1 MFSEVEFFFIL
12 VIMAYLTPT
21 VMRDHTSFCL
31 LVMISGEFVVV
42 NKHLLSDLTN
52 MGLWTSELKNQ
63 VIYHNGSIQQ
73 IEGIPENL
81 KKIYR

>member
-1 MFSEVEFFFIL
+1 
-12 VIMAYLTPT
+12 
-21 VMRDHTSFCL
+21 
-31 LVMISGEFVVV
+31 MISGEFVVV

-52 MGLWTSELKNQ
+52 IGLWTSELKNQ